1 MTALNTSPARRAID
15 RRARHPEHEQRQQEV
30 HMKYGVARFVL
41 PALVASVGAL
51 LVPQSGLAQ
60 NDPLVGVW
68 KANLAKSKYPPDQVP
83 IAYRIIQP
91 SGQGLIQAFGGA
103 DAKGASFLVVNTLI
117 CDGQQHPTVGSGG
130 SGANTCRRPDPYT
143 REFVNFQNGKQT
155 GAGTQVVSRDGST
168 MTVTFATGN
177 VAVYDRI
184 GPGAPN

>member
-1 MTALNTSPARRAID
+1 M
-15 RRARHPEHEQRQQEV
+15 Q
-30 HMKYGVARFVL
+30 MKYRTMTRVTRFSFPVL
-41 PALVASVGAL
+41 IAAAVSL
-51 LVPQSGLAQ
+51 LVPESGLAQ

-68 KANLAKSKYPPDQVP
+68 KANLTKSKYASDQVP
-83 IAYRIIQP
+83 IPYRIIQS
-91 SGQGLIQAFGGA
+91 SGQGLIQAFGGV

-117 CDGQQHPTVGSGG
+117 CDGKQHPTVGSGG

-168 MTVTFATGN
+168 MTVTFANGN